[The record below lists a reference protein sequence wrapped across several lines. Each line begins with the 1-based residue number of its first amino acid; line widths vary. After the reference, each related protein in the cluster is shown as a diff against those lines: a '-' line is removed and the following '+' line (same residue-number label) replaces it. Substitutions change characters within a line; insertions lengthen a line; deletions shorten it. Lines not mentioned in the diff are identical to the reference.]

1 MIKLSLDL
9 MYHVTVKVFFLI
21 TAILY
26 GVLIYSQNLII
37 DPGFE
42 VGYTNC
48 YDGIPGLGHD
58 TQNCNYC
65 SSLSCQP
72 IDNDLTFDMESAH
85 WKEGKHTWDK
95 GNNYVD
101 WVKENCSNQYIQ
113 GATNAFYYGFVPK
126 QNHIVIASDVQ
137 KCKNNNKKYFHDA
150 VRISLPN
157 GMSLK
162 HNTSYIIRLN
172 LYPLRSKN
180 YNGNDCNF
188 TDLDPASLCHE
199 HVRQAHLRVYF
210 AEKGPDWYKNNS
222 DRFLANNAV
231 VYKYIAGPSQWEY
244 VERRFTT
251 PASGTYKN
259 LILYMQSGAFAIDNV
274 ELYEECTDYI
284 LIQNKDYV
292 NLPGAYI
299 PEAGYFE
306 ERTSNYIMAGNAVG
320 AVNVY
325 NGDVIIH
332 PNATVTYEAA
342 NRIVLKPGFK
352 ASNGSYFRAR
362 NVPCSTNRSYFFS
375 DTTDLFTFLN
385 HEFYTD
391 EDEQEDITKMLLE
404 IYPNPANNKV
414 NVNISH
420 ENTSKKFILNIINS
434 TGAWCASY
442 NLYSGNN
449 TIDIQKLPLGI
460 YLFYIQNED
469 NSYFVSKTIVK
480 N

>member
-1 MIKLSLDL
+1 MKSQFILILFSIK
-9 MYHVTVKVFFLI
+9 TI
-21 TAILY
+21 AIS
-26 GVLIYSQNLII
+26 YSQNLII

-42 VGYTNC
+42 VGYTQCN
-48 YDGIPGLGHD
+48 DVNGLPDKSYGGD
-58 TQNCNYC
+58 CNYC
-65 SSLSCQP
+65 GGGACSS
-72 IDNDLTFDMESAH
+72 DYVFDAESAY
-85 WKEGKHTWDK
+85 WKEGKHNWGK
-95 GNNYVD
+95 GNHFVD
-101 WVKENCSNQYIQ
+101 WVKENCSNEYISSMSS
-113 GATNAFYYGFVPK
+113 FYGYLPK
-126 QNHIVIASDVQ
+126 DNFIIIASDVS
-137 KCKNNNKKYFHDA
+137 KECKSNDNNNYLHDA
-150 VRISLPN
+150 VRIGLLN

-162 HNTSYIIRLN
+162 HNTSYVIRLGV
-172 LYPLRSKN
+172 YPLLSKVAKKN
-180 YNGNDCNF
+180 CQFSDINNQQNIQ
-188 TDLDPASLCHE
+188 CHE
-199 HVRQAHLRVYF
+199 HARQAHLRVYF

-332 PNATVTYEAA
+332 PNAIVTYEAA

-352 ASNGSYFRAR
+352 ASQGSTFRAR
-362 NVPCSTNRSYFFS
+362 NIPCSTNRSYLFS
-375 DTTDLFTFLN
+375 DTTELFSFLN
-385 HEFYTD
+385 HELYTD
-391 EDEQEDITKMLLE
+391 DNEQENISEMLLE
-404 IYPNPANNKV
+404 IYPNPANNDV
-414 NVNISH
+414 NINISH
-420 ENTSKKFILNIINS
+420 ENKSKKFILNIINS
-434 TGAWCASY
+434 TGELCANY
-442 NLYSGNN
+442 ILYSGNN
-449 TIDIQKLPLGI
+449 TIDIQKLSTGI
-460 YLFYIQNED
+460 YLFHIHNED
-469 NSYFVSKTIVK
+469 NTYFVSKTIVK